1 MLQAGTRIEHEM
13 QNAKRLTSGI
23 MVSNGHFCVN
33 KVCDVINKRDMD
45 CQEKEM
51 ARAQKARRELEK
63 QLLQ

>member
-33 KVCDVINKRDMD
+33 KVCDIINKRDMD

-51 ARAQKARRELEK
+51 ARAWKAWRELK
-63 QLLQ
+63 NKSL